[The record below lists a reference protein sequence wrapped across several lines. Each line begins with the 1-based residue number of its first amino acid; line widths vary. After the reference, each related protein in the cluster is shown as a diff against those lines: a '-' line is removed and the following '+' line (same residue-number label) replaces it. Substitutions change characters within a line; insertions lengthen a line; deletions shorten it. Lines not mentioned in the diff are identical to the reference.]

1 MHDNFDEELTKNRIL
16 SENKTFKAAF
26 TATLGYYAG
35 RALVHFLTLIILASV
50 AFIFY
55 KLLH

>member
-26 TATLGYYAG
+26 TATLGYYAA
-35 RALVHFLTLIILASV
+35 RMLVTFLGITL
-50 AFIFY
+50 FCGTIFLIY
-55 KLLH
+55 KLLK